1 MHAYTVEPLYVPCDQ
16 EMIAADFYIPKTN
29 NKSAVIIM
37 AHGFAGLRQFKLI
50 QYAQRFAQAGYAVIL
65 FDYRYWGGSTG
76 KPREMISINYQLSTI
91 NYQLSTI
98 NYQLS
103 TINSQLEDW
112 KTMIQYASTCKF
124 IDNRRIVLWGTSL
137 SGGYALSLASELKNI
152 QAIMVQ
158 IPYVDGA
165 ETAKLYPLQR
175 YPQALKLSSQDY
187 MGSKMGLNPKRLP
200 VVDQYKLCF
209 MPTADSYYGYLSIV
223 NPDYYW
229 SGEVPARVFFNLMR
243 YRPIQL
249 VRQINIPVLFI
260 AAQHDSLIPIES
272 SREAATNIAPFVSY
286 HEWDMKHFDIYHG
299 SWFEKAVTTQLEFL
313 HQHIGVM

>member
-1 MHAYTVEPLYVPCDQ
+1 MHAYTVEPLYVQNDQ
-16 EMIAADFYIPKTN
+16 EMIAADFYRPKTN
-29 NKSAVIIM
+29 SKPAVIIM
-37 AHGFAGLRQFKLI
+37 AHGFAALRQFKLI

-76 KPREMISINYQLSTI
+76 KPRELISIS
-91 NYQLSTI
+91 
-98 NYQLS
+98 
-103 TINSQLEDW
+103 SQLEDW
-112 KTMIQYASTCKF
+112 KTVIQYASTCKMV
-124 IDNRRIVLWGTSL
+124 DSRRIILWGTSL

-152 QAIMVQ
+152 QAVMVQ
-158 IPYVDGA
+158 VPYVDGA

-187 MGSKMGLNPKRLP
+187 MGSKMGLNPKTLP

-209 MPTADSYYGYLSIV
+209 MPTSDSYYGYLSIV

-229 SGEVPARVFFNLMR
+229 SGEVPARIFFNLMR
-243 YRPIQL
+243 YRPIQV

-260 AAQHDSLIPIES
+260 AAQKDSLIPIDS

-286 HEWDMKHFDIYHG
+286 HEWDMKHFDIYHTQ
-299 SWFEKAVTTQLEFL
+299 WFEKAVTTQLEFL

>member
-76 KPREMISINYQLSTI
+76 KPREMISIN
-91 NYQLSTI
+91 
-98 NYQLS
+98 
-103 TINSQLEDW
+103 SQLEDW

-137 SGGYALSLASELKNI
+137 SGRYALSLASELKNI

>member
-37 AHGFAGLRQFKLI
+37 AHGYAGLRQFKLI

-76 KPREMISINYQLSTI
+76 KPREMIS
-91 NYQLSTI
+91 
-98 NYQLS
+98 
-103 TINSQLEDW
+103 INSQLEDW

>member
-76 KPREMISINYQLSTI
+76 KPREMISIN
-91 NYQLSTI
+91 
-98 NYQLS
+98 
-103 TINSQLEDW
+103 SQLEDW

-152 QAIMVQ
+152 QATMVQ

>member
-1 MHAYTVEPLYVPCDQ
+1 

-76 KPREMISINYQLSTI
+76 KPREMIS
-91 NYQLSTI
+91 
-98 NYQLS
+98 
-103 TINSQLEDW
+103 INSQLEDW

>member
-76 KPREMISINYQLSTI
+76 KPREMISIN
-91 NYQLSTI
+91 
-98 NYQLS
+98 
-103 TINSQLEDW
+103 SQLEDW
-112 KTMIQYASTCKF
+112 KTMIQYAFTCKF

-137 SGGYALSLASELKNI
+137 SGGYTLSLASELKNI

>member
-76 KPREMISINYQLSTI
+76 KPREMIS
-91 NYQLSTI
+91 
-98 NYQLS
+98 
-103 TINSQLEDW
+103 INSQLEDW

-229 SGEVPARVFFNLMR
+229 GGEVPARVFFNLMR

>member
-16 EMIAADFYIPKTN
+16 EMIAAYFYIPKTN

-76 KPREMISINYQLSTI
+76 KPREMIS
-91 NYQLSTI
+91 
-98 NYQLS
+98 
-103 TINSQLEDW
+103 INSQLEDW

>member
-76 KPREMISINYQLSTI
+76 KPREMIS
-91 NYQLSTI
+91 
-98 NYQLS
+98 
-103 TINSQLEDW
+103 INSQLEDW

-209 MPTADSYYGYLSIV
+209 MPTADSYYVYLSIV

>member
-76 KPREMISINYQLSTI
+76 KPREMISIN
-91 NYQLSTI
+91 
-98 NYQLS
+98 
-103 TINSQLEDW
+103 SQLEDW

-165 ETAKLYPLQR
+165 ETAKLNPLQR

>member
-76 KPREMISINYQLSTI
+76 KPREMIS
-91 NYQLSTI
+91 
-98 NYQLS
+98 
-103 TINSQLEDW
+103 INSQLEDW

-299 SWFEKAVTTQLEFL
+299 SWFEKAVTNQLEFL

>member
-29 NKSAVIIM
+29 NKSAVILM

-76 KPREMISINYQLSTI
+76 KPREMIS
-91 NYQLSTI
+91 
-98 NYQLS
+98 
-103 TINSQLEDW
+103 INSQLEDW

-272 SREAATNIAPFVSY
+272 SREAATNIVPFVSY

>member
-76 KPREMISINYQLSTI
+76 KPREMIS
-91 NYQLSTI
+91 
-98 NYQLS
+98 
-103 TINSQLEDW
+103 INSQLEDW

-223 NPDYYW
+223 NQDYYW

>member
-76 KPREMISINYQLSTI
+76 KPREMISIN
-91 NYQLSTI
+91 
-98 NYQLS
+98 
-103 TINSQLEDW
+103 SQLEDW

-124 IDNRRIVLWGTSL
+124 IDNRRIVLWGISL

>member
-76 KPREMISINYQLSTI
+76 KPREMIS
-91 NYQLSTI
+91 
-98 NYQLS
+98 
-103 TINSQLEDW
+103 INSQLEDW

-209 MPTADSYYGYLSIV
+209 MPTAESYYGYLSIV

>member
-76 KPREMISINYQLSTI
+76 KPREMIS
-91 NYQLSTI
+91 
-98 NYQLS
+98 
-103 TINSQLEDW
+103 INSQLEDW

-200 VVDQYKLCF
+200 VVDQYTLCF

>member
-76 KPREMISINYQLSTI
+76 KPREMIS
-91 NYQLSTI
+91 
-98 NYQLS
+98 
-103 TINSQLEDW
+103 INSQLEDW

-313 HQHIGVM
+313 HQHI

>member
-29 NKSAVIIM
+29 NKSAVILM

-76 KPREMISINYQLSTI
+76 KPREMIS
-91 NYQLSTI
+91 
-98 NYQLS
+98 
-103 TINSQLEDW
+103 INSQLEDW

-272 SREAATNIAPFVSY
+272 SREVATNIAPFVSY

>member
-76 KPREMISINYQLSTI
+76 KPREMISIN
-91 NYQLSTI
+91 
-98 NYQLS
+98 
-103 TINSQLEDW
+103 SQLEDW
-112 KTMIQYASTCKF
+112 KTMVQYASTCKF

>member
-76 KPREMISINYQLSTI
+76 KPREMIS
-91 NYQLSTI
+91 
-98 NYQLS
+98 
-103 TINSQLEDW
+103 INSQLEDW

-249 VRQINIPVLFI
+249 VRQINTPVLFI

>member
-76 KPREMISINYQLSTI
+76 KPREMIS
-91 NYQLSTI
+91 
-98 NYQLS
+98 
-103 TINSQLEDW
+103 INSQLEDW

-286 HEWDMKHFDIYHG
+286 HEWDMKHFDIYHD

>member
-1 MHAYTVEPLYVPCDQ
+1 
-16 EMIAADFYIPKTN
+16 
-29 NKSAVIIM
+29 M

-76 KPREMISINYQLSTI
+76 KPREMIS
-91 NYQLSTI
+91 
-98 NYQLS
+98 
-103 TINSQLEDW
+103 INSQLEDW

-175 YPQALKLSSQDY
+175 YPPSFKVVE
-187 MGSKMGLNPKRLP
+187 PRL
-200 VVDQYKLCF
+200 
-209 MPTADSYYGYLSIV
+209 YGFK
-223 NPDYYW
+223 NGP
-229 SGEVPARVFFNLMR
+229 
-243 YRPIQL
+243 
-249 VRQINIPVLFI
+249 
-260 AAQHDSLIPIES
+260 
-272 SREAATNIAPFVSY
+272 
-286 HEWDMKHFDIYHG
+286 
-299 SWFEKAVTTQLEFL
+299 
-313 HQHIGVM
+313 

>member
-65 FDYRYWGGSTG
+65 FDYRYWGGSTD
-76 KPREMISINYQLSTI
+76 KPREMIS
-91 NYQLSTI
+91 
-98 NYQLS
+98 
-103 TINSQLEDW
+103 INSQLEDW

>member
-76 KPREMISINYQLSTI
+76 KPREMIS
-91 NYQLSTI
+91 
-98 NYQLS
+98 
-103 TINSQLEDW
+103 INSQLEDW

-243 YRPIQL
+243 YRQIQL

>member
-76 KPREMISINYQLSTI
+76 KPREMISIN
-91 NYQLSTI
+91 
-98 NYQLS
+98 
-103 TINSQLEDW
+103 SQLEDW
-112 KTMIQYASTCKF
+112 KNMIQYASTCKF

>member
-76 KPREMISINYQLSTI
+76 KPREMIS
-91 NYQLSTI
+91 
-98 NYQLS
+98 
-103 TINSQLEDW
+103 INSQLEDW

-272 SREAATNIAPFVSY
+272 SREAATNIDPFVSY

>member
-29 NKSAVIIM
+29 NKSAVILM

-76 KPREMISINYQLSTI
+76 KPREMNS
-91 NYQLSTI
+91 
-98 NYQLS
+98 
-103 TINSQLEDW
+103 INSQLEDW

>member
-29 NKSAVIIM
+29 NKSAVILM

-65 FDYRYWGGSTG
+65 FDYRYWGGSIG
-76 KPREMISINYQLSTI
+76 KPREMIS
-91 NYQLSTI
+91 
-98 NYQLS
+98 
-103 TINSQLEDW
+103 INSQLEDW

-223 NPDYYW
+223 NLDYYW

-313 HQHIGVM
+313 HQYIGVM

>member
-76 KPREMISINYQLSTI
+76 KPREMIS
-91 NYQLSTI
+91 
-98 NYQLS
+98 
-103 TINSQLEDW
+103 INSQLEDW